1 MGYREATK
9 KEQERFAA
17 VCAEVCALESGSVEF
32 DKKHR
37 RVIRRSSLEGG
48 SNIGGLGEK
57 ALHLTLK
64 YFFEENP
71 DFHEVPVGS
80 YFADILRDDRVI
92 EVQTRNFCSFRKKL
106 SAVSEKMPVTV
117 VHPIIKSKR
126 LFWTDPD
133 SGEISGGRI
142 SPKHGD
148 IYGVFREL
156 VYIRELLQR
165 ENLSFIFPVLE
176 CDEYKILCGWDGER
190 KKGSVRYNLVPT
202 GLCGFYEYDT
212 AFAFAS
218 LLPECEDEYLT
229 VKKISAEIGH
239 RGRVASAFVNVLM
252 YLDILRADG
261 KEGRAVKYVYG
272 DNF

>member
-1 MGYREATK
+1 MGYREATPA
-9 KEQERFAA
+9 ETERFCAA
-17 VCAEVCALESGSVEF
+17 CAHVTSLEGAKVEF

-37 RVIRRSSLEGG
+37 RTIRRSSLEGT

-57 ALHLTLK
+57 SLHLTLK

-71 DFHEVPVGS
+71 DFHEVSVGS
-80 YFADILRDDRVI
+80 YFADILRDGRAI
-92 EVQTRNFCSFRKKL
+92 EVQTRNFCAFRKKL
-106 SAVSEKMPVTV
+106 AAVSEKMPVTV

-126 LFWTDPD
+126 LFWTDTD
-133 SGEISGGRI
+133 SGEISGGRT

-148 IYGVFREL
+148 IYSVFREL

-176 CDEYKILCGWDGER
+176 CDEYKILCGWDRER
-190 KKGSVRYNLVPT
+190 KKGAVRYNLIPKK
-202 GLCGFYEYDT
+202 LIGFYEYDT

-218 LLPECEDEYLT
+218 LLPEFSDSFTT
-229 VKKISAEIGH
+229 VKKISAQIGH
-239 RGRVASAFVNVLM
+239 TGRVASAFVNVLT

-261 KEGRAVKYVYG
+261 KDGRAIKYVYG